1 MNMNKALQISV
12 ASIGL
17 LAAFAYML
25 HFFGVVHHPY
35 IPAISGG
42 VVFASYLFGVYARK
56 KQEKE

>member
-1 MNMNKALQISV
+1 MIMNKSLQISV

-17 LAAFAYML
+17 LAALLYML
-25 HFFGVVHHPY
+25 HFFGVIYHPY

-42 VVFASYLFGVYARK
+42 TVIASYLFGVYARK

>member
-1 MNMNKALQISV
+1 MNMNKSLQISV
-12 ASIGL
+12 ATIGL
-17 LAAFAYML
+17 LAALVYIL

-42 VVFASYLFGVYARK
+42 TVIAAYLFGVYARK